1 MPYSPS
7 TVLRTFDAMPQEGN
21 ISLFFQPTF
30 SSKKADADAD
40 ADVSKEPPDKQAM
53 GSATISARKAGHN
66 TIMAGKFSATW
77 SEKQN
82 RWNVYHGGTH
92 VTSAVKEQKARAILS
107 QLCDGTRK
115 SQRASA
121 SASATLGTR
130 FSGNATCAAPSP
142 QQPSAHSVNPW
153 GCKGKPDKVS
163 ATQVLSSPKKRARAA
178 RTAVSAIDHSSSY
191 EEVISLHVLRVL
203 PL

>member
-1 MPYSPS
+1 
-7 TVLRTFDAMPQEGN
+7 MPQEGN
-21 ISLFFQPTF
+21 IGLFFQPTF

-40 ADVSKEPPDKQAM
+40 VDVSKEPPDKQAM

-82 RWNVYHGGTH
+82 RWNVYHGGTQ
-92 VTSAVKEQKARAILS
+92 VTSAVKEQKARAILGRR
-107 QLCDGTRK
+107 QLCDGTHK

-121 SASATLGTR
+121 SASATSAAAGKATR